1 MTHRNSQ
8 LRMSKIIVNILL
20 DSDVIIHFVKG
31 DRVSTLI
38 ELFPRRM
45 MMLDRVDE
53 ELRKNK
59 TVNVILE
66 NMVRLKSLSIISF
79 PSKDLNVFKEYAQLI
94 KTKGKGESACL
105 AYCRYHPHIIASSNL
120 TDIRN
125 YCDQHKLAYI
135 TTMDILCIALY
146 RKVLTER
153 ECDDFIQKVR
163 ASNSKLPDM
172 GITKYRDTLFDQLKY
187 SY

>member
-1 MTHRNSQ
+1 
-8 LRMSKIIVNILL
+8 MSKTDVHILL
-20 DSDVIIHFVKG
+20 DSDVIIHFVKAG
-31 DRVSTLI
+31 RISTLI
-38 ELFPRRM
+38 DLFPQRM
-45 MMLDRVDE
+45 MILDRVDE

-66 NMVRLKSLSIISF
+66 NMVVWKALSIVPF
-79 PSKDLNVFKEYAQLI
+79 PAKDLNVFREYAQLI

-120 TDIRN
+120 KDIRK
-125 YCDQHKLAYI
+125 YCEQYQVAYI

-146 RKVLTER
+146 RQILTER
-153 ECDDFIQKVR
+153 ECDEFIQKVR
-163 ASNSKLPDM
+163 ASDSKLPDM
-172 GITKYRDTLFDQLKY
+172 GIAKYRDTLFDRSKY